1 MDFNDLF
8 IQANDCVADVI
19 QRYHLLTDQE
29 KYLIVGVFSSLVGL
43 LLLFKIARKRSKIEK
58 VQDISAD
65 ELPDGFSEDEAAE
78 TQDEQVISSTENVK
92 EEVEKSRVE
101 SKPTVDIADVKES
114 KSWKDRLSLG
124 LSATRVGVWGKLENI
139 FSSKKIDADTLD
151 QIEELLYT
159 ADMGHEIVDD
169 ITENFK
175 KEMSKSESDFSNFK
189 SWTRQYLKGKL
200 EPVQKSAEVSLFQ
213 YTKNSGLKVIMVV
226 GVNGAGKTTT
236 IGKLATKLNKQGAK
250 VVVGACD
257 TFRAAAVEQLEVW
270 CKRAGVEIIK
280 AGSGA
285 DPSGVA
291 YDTLAKAKSLDAD
304 YCILDTAGRLHTAQG
319 LMDELA
325 KTKNVL
331 SKVVEGAPDQT
342 LLVIDSITGQNA
354 LAQAKEFNKALN
366 LTGLVLTKCD
376 GSSKAGNAISM
387 ASSLSV
393 PITYI
398 GVGEDVED
406 LEIFNTDEYLD
417 ALLG

>member
-1 MDFNDLF
+1 MDFNEIV
-8 IQANDCVADVI
+8 IQAQDLINQYSDLI
-19 QRYHLLTDQE
+19 REQYYLLSEQD
-29 KYLIVGVFSSLVGL
+29 KYLGLGVLLSLIGF
-43 LLLFKIARKRSKIEK
+43 LFLIKIQRKRSKIEK
-58 VQDISAD
+58 VQEISED
-65 ELPDGFSEDEAAE
+65 ELPDGFGESEVVDEPSA
-78 TQDEQVISSTENVK
+78 K
-92 EEVEKSRVE
+92 EELELEEKVEEVAPEVIEKIE
-101 SKPTVDIADVKES
+101 PS

-124 LSATRVGVWGKLENI
+124 LSATRNGVWGKLENI
-139 FSSKKIDADTLD
+139 FSSKKIDEDTLD
-151 QIEELLYT
+151 QIEELLYS
-159 ADMGHEIVDD
+159 ADMGHEIIDD

-175 KEMSKSESDFSNFK
+175 KEMGKADSSFTNFK
-189 SWTRQYLKGKL
+189 SWTRQYLKDKL
-200 EPVQKSAEVSLFQ
+200 EDVQKTAETSLFQ
-213 YTKNSGLKVIMVV
+213 YEPGSGLKVIMVV
-226 GVNGAGKTTT
+226 GVNGAGKTTS
-236 IGKLATKLNKQGAK
+236 IGKLATKLKKQGAK

-270 CKRAGVEIIK
+270 CERAGVEIIK

-291 YDTLAKAKSLDAD
+291 YDTLAKAKSMNAD

-331 SKVVEGAPDQT
+331 SKVVAGAPDQT

-354 LAQAKEFNKALN
+354 LAQAKEFNKALD

>member
-1 MDFNDLF
+1 MEFNDL
-8 IQANDCVADVI
+8 VI
-19 QRYHLLTDQE
+19 HYTQLITEQYHLLSDQD
-29 KYLIVGVFSSLVGL
+29 KYLILGVVLSFVGL
-43 LLLFKIARKRSKIEK
+43 IFLIRLKSKRSKIEK
-58 VQDISAD
+58 VQEVSED
-65 ELPDGFSEDEAAE
+65 ELPDGFGESDESIGDV
-78 TQDEQVISSTENVK
+78 QDEPTDKKLDEENKSLSQKDK
-92 EEVEKSRVE
+92 ELEVLKPVQEV
-101 SKPTVDIADVKES
+101 SKS
-114 KSWKDRLSLG
+114 KSWKDRLTAG
-124 LSATRVGVWGKLENI
+124 LSSTRTGVWGKLENI
-139 FSSKKIDADTLD
+139 FSSKKLDEDTLD
-151 QIEELLYT
+151 QIEELLYS
-159 ADMGHEIVDD
+159 ADMGHEIIDD
-169 ITENFK
+169 ITDNFK
-175 KEMSKSESDFSNFK
+175 KEMSKADSDFSSFK
-189 SWTRQYLKGKL
+189 AWTKQYLKNKL
-200 EPVQKSAEVSLFQ
+200 DPVQRSAETSLFNF
-213 YTKNSGLKVIMVV
+213 TENSGLKVIMVV

-236 IGKLATKLNKQGAK
+236 IGKLATKLNRQGAK

-291 YDTLAKAKSLDAD
+291 YDTLAKAKSLNAD

-319 LMDELA
+319 LMDELS

-331 SKVVEGAPDQT
+331 SKVVSTAPDQT

-354 LAQAKEFNKALN
+354 LAQAKEFNKALD
-366 LTGLVLTKCD
+366 LTGLILTKCD

-387 ASSLSV
+387 ASSLAV